1 MKFVFSKSNSILDI
15 PILKLKQDKEECLF
29 FIEGCISESN
39 NDKGLVY
46 VVFLKFENENVH
58 EVEQRTILVSTDEID
73 ISFFIDNCLDCSN
86 WQDLTLYV
94 FEFISY
100 KEAFEYCLDLQEGF

>member
-15 PILKLKQDKEECLF
+15 PILKLKQDKEECLV
-29 FIEGCISESN
+29 FIDSCIAESN
-39 NDKGLVY
+39 NNRGLVY
-46 VVFLKFENENVH
+46 VVFLKFENQNVK
-58 EVEQRTILVSTDEID
+58 EVEQKTILVSSDEID
-73 ISFFIDNCLDCSN
+73 ISFFISDRLDFSN

-94 FEFISY
+94 FEFVSY